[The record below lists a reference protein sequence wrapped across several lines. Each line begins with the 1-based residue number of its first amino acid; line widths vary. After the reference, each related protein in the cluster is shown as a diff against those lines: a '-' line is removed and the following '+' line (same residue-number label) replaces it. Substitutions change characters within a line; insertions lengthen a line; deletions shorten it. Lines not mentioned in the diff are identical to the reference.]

1 MPLPSTYYVAL
12 KLKILEKIEHIWPD
26 GGSYWGPPY
35 TFLESSF
42 HGQHL
47 PRR

>member
-1 MPLPSTYYVAL
+1 LQYS
-12 KLKILEKIEHIWPD
+12 KDIQKFNIFNILANGEAREGYPT
-26 GGSYWGPPY
+26 SY